1 MTIFYPGKDNMYINI
16 TNRCSCNCNF
26 CIRRKGDSVM
36 GNNSLWLEKEPS
48 YDEIISAFEQIKN
61 KEKYKEFVFCGY
73 GEPTMRLQVL
83 IKVAK
88 YIKSKTNA
96 KIRVNT
102 NGTSDL
108 IHGEKTAF
116 MFKDS
121 VDIVSISLNSYSSD
135 SYDKIC
141 HPIYDNTFDGIIAFA
156 KDVKNYVPDVSFTVV
171 DIIGEEAVEKCKKI
185 ANSVDIDLRVRQYI

>member
-36 GNNSLWLEKEPS
+36 GNNSLWLENEPS
-48 YDEIISAFEQIKN
+48 YDEIISAFDKIDD
-61 KEKYKEFVFCGY
+61 KENYREFVFCGY
-73 GEPTMRLQVL
+73 GEPTMRLDVL
-83 IKVAK
+83 LKVAK

-108 IHGEKTAF
+108 IHGEKTAH
-116 MFKDS
+116 MFKGCVDS
-121 VDIVSISLNSYSSD
+121 ISISLNSYSSNTYD
-135 SYDKIC
+135 SIC
-141 HPIYDNTFDGIIAFA
+141 HPIYENTFEGIIEFA
-156 KDVKNYVPDVSFTVV
+156 KDIKNYVPDVAFTVV
-171 DIIGEEAVEKCKKI
+171 DVIGKEAIEKCKKI
-185 ANSVDIDLRVRQYI
+185 ANSVEIDLRVRQYI